1 MLGSLIETLD
11 DLLDDLT
18 MQHFREKTNPLRC
31 LYRKLPLLF
40 LGFPASAK
48 LPH

>member
-18 MQHFREKTNPLRC
+18 MPAPAT
-31 LYRKLPLLF
+31 
-40 LGFPASAK
+40 LGRVSLSIEPNSDLIERLAGVVV
-48 LPH
+48 L